1 MSQTLSSADQK
12 LFLCHHPSHHLW
24 LLYWKGDSHLK
35 QPWFSDC
42 SPAYSEPPPFFSGT
56 PLTDFRPVSELIVK
70 NVTRKSAIKICELDP
85 LPTSLLIKCLDHL
98 LAYFSAVMNESVLS
112 GSFPQIFK
120 TAIVRPLLWK
130 KNEKKNP
137 WPWNPGKKTIQ
148 QSWIYHFLQR
158 SLKTSF
164 FSDFLNSLKIILSPN
179 LIGPLTAQ
187 ATALKQL
194 FLKL

>member
-1 MSQTLSSADQK
+1 MIIANRNNLDSQTVPL
-12 LFLCHHPSHHLW
+12 PVVSHHR
-24 LLYWKGDSHLK
+24 
-35 QPWFSDC
+35 
-42 SPAYSEPPPFFSGT
+42 FSGT
-56 PLTDFRPVSELIVK
+56 PLADFRPVSELIVK

-148 QSWIYHFLQR
+148 QSWIYQFLQR
-158 SLKTSF
+158 SLRTSF
-164 FSDFLNSLKIILSPN
+164 FSNFLNSLKIILSPN